1 VTRPAPAAWRA
12 VPVAALAVLALAAC
26 SSSSGTA
33 SASGSTAAGSSAPR
47 SGARAGGFGGLSGP
61 IASVGSGSFTL
72 TAATGTA
79 TVDWTGTTAF
89 EKTAAATLAG
99 VTPGSCVAVTET
111 AGSDASTGSV
121 DATAVRISAPVNG
134 SCGFGAFGGG
144 GAGLPGGVR
153 PSGGAGAPP
162 SGAAG
167 RSRGAGGLGGRALVG
182 TVDSVSGNSFVVDV
196 TTRGTD
202 GSSSSTTTTTVDVSG
217 TTTYT
222 ATTTAGAADL
232 AVGECARVA
241 DGSRPTAAGGTAAR
255 SAAPATATGPVTA
268 RSVTLSQPVG
278 GSCPT
283 PAAGRRSGTGSAAG
297 GSGAHA

>member
-1 VTRPAPAAWRA
+1 
-12 VPVAALAVLALAAC
+12 
-26 SSSSGTA
+26 
-33 SASGSTAAGSSAPR
+33 
-47 SGARAGGFGGLSGP
+47 
-61 IASVGSGSFTL
+61 VGSGSFTL

-121 DATAVRISAPVNG
+121 DATAVRISAPVDGACG
-134 SCGFGAFGGG
+134 SGAAFMGGG
-144 GAGLPGGVR
+144 SR
-153 PSGGAGAPP
+153 GAGAPP
-162 SGAAG
+162 SGFPR
-167 RSRGAGGLGGRALVG
+167 RSAGAGGFGGRALVG
-182 TVDSVSGNSFVVDV
+182 RVDSVSGNSFVVDV

-241 DGSRPTAAGGTAAR
+241 AGSRPTAAGGTAAR